1 MRLPKINPKVRV
13 RIEGLDEL
21 IKATREI
28 ADQAMPGLDLKS
40 REAAERV
47 LLRAQKLAPVKTGLL
62 RASLKVKKM
71 NMSKHEHA
79 VGYKVT
85 FGTGTAYG
93 VPVEL
98 GHRLVFKGRHAKKAS
113 KQRVKPRPFLRP
125 AADQLKD
132 EVKRMLAKQMDL
144 ELKKWGSDRR

>member
-1 MRLPKINPKVRV
+1 
-13 RIEGLDEL
+13 
-21 IKATREI
+21 
-28 ADQAMPGLDLKS
+28 
-40 REAAERV
+40 
-47 LLRAQKLAPVKTGLL
+47 
-62 RASLKVKKM
+62 M

-113 KQRVKPRPFLRP
+113 KKRVKARPFLRP
-125 AADQLKD
+125 AFRKFSEGAQQRFLGR
-132 EVKRMLAKQMDL
+132 VARLMG
-144 ELKKWGSDRR
+144 WGAA